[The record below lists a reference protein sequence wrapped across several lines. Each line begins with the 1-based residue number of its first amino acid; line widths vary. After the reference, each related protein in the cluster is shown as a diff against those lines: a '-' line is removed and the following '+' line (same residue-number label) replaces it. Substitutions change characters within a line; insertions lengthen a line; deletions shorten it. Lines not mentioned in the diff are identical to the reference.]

1 MKHIKST
8 RSITVTQKMTGYLI
22 ECDTCGEQ
30 YTDSTKKKRLG
41 LRQITTRAVN
51 QSNQFVNK
59 GVVSKCALTQK
70 RFHEH
75 NCSDRYSGIEGW
87 FITLIVTADTLKE
100 FRRKELHWIY
110 NIKTYVPYGLNK
122 SNVYKLLKIQNRLLF
137 FIYNNVAR
145 GSLIR
150 NILYFYEIFS
160 CFSGSYCCCCWL
172 FLFFFSLFSSCY
184 YLFKTNNYIIT
195 IIIVIIITIIMI
207 IIITIIIVPMMINIT
222 VMVNLEKSTE
232 GEFKARDLSSYLS
245 H

>member
-1 MKHIKST
+1 M
-8 RSITVTQKMTGYLI
+8 
-22 ECDTCGEQ
+22 
-30 YTDSTKKKRLG
+30 
-41 LRQITTRAVN
+41 
-51 QSNQFVNK
+51 NK

-100 FRRKELHWIY
+100 FRRKELLWIY

-172 FLFFFSLFSSCY
+172 FLFFFLYFHLIII
-184 YLFKTNNYIIT
+184 YLRLT
-195 IIIVIIITIIMI
+195 IILL
-207 IIITIIIVPMMINIT
+207 P
-222 VMVNLEKSTE
+222 
-232 GEFKARDLSSYLS
+232 LSLL
-245 H
+245 